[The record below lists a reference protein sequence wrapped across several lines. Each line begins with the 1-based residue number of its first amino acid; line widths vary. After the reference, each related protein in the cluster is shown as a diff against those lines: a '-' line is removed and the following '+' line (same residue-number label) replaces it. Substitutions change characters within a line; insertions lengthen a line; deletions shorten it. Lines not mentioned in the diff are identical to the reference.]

1 MSAYPSRM
9 IPKSVS
15 GFRTRSC
22 AQEGLRLGAGFV
34 LALSIALAGCSGPL
48 PGLGSDTHAATG
60 SIVQTPPLDEIK
72 DDLGLGKAPYRAG
85 SFGLAEKHFRLAVEK
100 NAGSAEAWLGL
111 AASYDKLR
119 RYDLA
124 DRAYRRAFQITGPTA
139 EFLNNRGYSYLLRGN
154 LRRAAIDLNEA
165 IAKAPDDPR
174 ILSNLE
180 LLRRRASG
188 A

>member
-1 MSAYPSRM
+1 MDA
-9 IPKSVS
+9 
-15 GFRTRSC
+15 RSL
-22 AQEGLRLGAGFV
+22 GLRLGAGFMLTACV
-34 LALSIALAGCSGPL
+34 ALAGCTSPTLMGFESEPQ
-48 PGLGSDTHAATG
+48 TVTG
-60 SIVQTPPLDEIK
+60 TVQTPPLDEIK
-72 DDLGLGKAPYRAG
+72 DDLGLGKQHYRAG

-124 DRAYRRAFQITGPTA
+124 DRAYRRAYAITGPTP

-154 LRRAAIDLNEA
+154 LRKASIDLNEA

>member
-1 MSAYPSRM
+1 MFAYPL
-9 IPKSVS
+9 
-15 GFRTRSC
+15 
-22 AQEGLRLGAGFV
+22 GLRLGAGFV
-34 LALSIALAGCSGPL
+34 LAGAIALASCTP
-48 PGLGSDTHAATG
+48 PGLVGVEADGQAITG
-60 SIVQTPPLDEIK
+60 STVQTPPLDEIK
-72 DDLGLGKAPYRAG
+72 DDLGLGKEHYRAG
-85 SFGLAEKHFRLAVEK
+85 SFGLAEKHFRLAIEK

-124 DRAYRRAFQITGPTA
+124 DRAYRRAYAITGPTP

-154 LRRAAIDLNEA
+154 LHKASIDLNEA

-174 ILSNLE
+174 IQSNLD
-180 LLRRRASG
+180 LLRRRAGG